1 MAKILIIEDTFELRE
16 SIADALRLEGYDVIL
31 AIDGE
36 SGIKLAWECMPD
48 LILCDILM
56 PGMDGYDVL
65 QALKTNFGQLPFP
78 FIFITALSERKN
90 FREGMELGA
99 DDYLV
104 KPFTIYE
111 LLKAINIRL
120 KKHQSIEKRIKAQ
133 IVKIENDL
141 STRIAELNGQIE
153 SQGNVIKEISATND
167 QIARKLKENQ
177 TQLMQE
183 ALRTIEINVTMQYL
197 SKQLNT
203 ELQKEEITEEQKL
216 VLTKLRNRIRNKSV
230 LVNNWTIFQLK
241 FNQAYPKFTAQIMSQ
256 YPHLSKQDMIVLSA
270 IFSNLNSIQL
280 SVILSISPES
290 VRKDK
295 YRLKKKLGLDKDVDL
310 TQYIHQISL
319 ED

>member
-16 SIADALRLEGYDVIL
+16 SIADALRLEGYEVFL

-104 KPFTIYE
+104 KPFTVYE

-120 KKHQSIEKRIKAQ
+120 KKHQSVEKRIKAQ

-141 STRIAELNGQIE
+141 STRIEELNKQLE
-153 SQGNVIKEISATND
+153 SQGNVIREISDTND
-167 QIARKLKENQ
+167 QIARKLRENQ

-183 ALRTIEINVTMQYL
+183 TLRTIEINVTMQSL
-197 SKQLNT
+197 AKQLNT
-203 ELQKEEITEEQKL
+203 ELQKEEITEEQRL

-241 FNQAYPKFTAQIMSQ
+241 FNQAYPKFTAHIMSQ
-256 YPHLSKQDMIVLSA
+256 FPHLSKQDMIIVSG
-270 IFSNLNSIQL
+270 IFTNLNSIQL

-295 YRLKKKLGLDKDVDL
+295 YRLKKKLGLEKDVDL
-310 TQYIHQISL
+310 TKFIHQISL
-319 ED
+319 EE